1 MKRFIFGSLLVIVAG
16 AAYLLSGSATVDSM
30 NPFLKLEYRYAVI
43 DNDGKD
49 LGGNKG
55 RVYTVNTYDKDGN
68 EKEITIDG
76 VDTLQKGSYWHV
88 ITRGKFVHD
97 KVQIEEEII
106 PDGAKAKLGL

>member
-1 MKRFIFGSLLVIVAG
+1 MKRFIFGSLLVIIAG
-16 AAYLLSGSATVDSM
+16 AAYLLNGSTTVDSM

-43 DNDGKD
+43 DNDGKE

-55 RVYTVNTYDKDGN
+55 RAYTVKTYDKNGN

-76 VDTLQKGSYWHV
+76 VDRLQKGSYWHV
-88 ITRGKFVHD
+88 VTRGKSVHD
-97 KVQIEEEII
+97 KVEIEVDKI